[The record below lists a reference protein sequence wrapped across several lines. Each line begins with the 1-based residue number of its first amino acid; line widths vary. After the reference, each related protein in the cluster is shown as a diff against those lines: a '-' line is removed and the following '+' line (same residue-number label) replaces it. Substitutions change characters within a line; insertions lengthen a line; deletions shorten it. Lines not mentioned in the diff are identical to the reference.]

1 MTSRAPRLQPVY
13 ASINKPLTVGGADR
27 RMFFVAL
34 VLGAGTFTFFGSLLA
49 GAVMF
54 LALYV
59 AARWM
64 TAHDPQWLRIVLRSA
79 AAPVRYDSAKLDAIR
94 VLRRARR

>member
-1 MTSRAPRLQPVY
+1 MNPRAPRLQPVY
-13 ASINKPLTVGGADR
+13 TSINKPLTIGGTER
-27 RMFFVAL
+27 RLFLVAL

-49 GAVMF
+49 GVVMF
-54 LALYV
+54 LALYL

-79 AAPVRYDSAKLDAIR
+79 AAPVRYDSARLDAIR
-94 VLRRARR
+94 VLRRVRR